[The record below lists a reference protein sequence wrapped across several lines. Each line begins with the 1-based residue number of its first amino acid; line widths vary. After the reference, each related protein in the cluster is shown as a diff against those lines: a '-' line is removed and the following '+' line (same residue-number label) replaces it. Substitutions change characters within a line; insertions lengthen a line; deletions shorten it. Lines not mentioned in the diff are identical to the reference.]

1 MPSSLSA
8 PPSQGIGAENS
19 NQKRSS
25 LVVSDQV
32 MPLIGACCEL
42 GWCEPVE
49 ARVWSVGVVVDPPVF
64 DDPASLAEVGEQMLV
79 EALVKQAAVGALH
92 EAILHRLTWR
102 DVVPFDAVVL
112 LPSP

>member
-1 MPSSLSA
+1 
-8 PPSQGIGAENS
+8 
-19 NQKRSS
+19 
-25 LVVSDQV
+25 

-79 EALVKQAAVGALH
+79 EALVRQAAVGASPRSYFASAYLARCS
-92 EAILHRLTWR
+92 AIRCRGPAAKPGWRLR
-102 DVVPFDAVVL
+102 
-112 LPSP
+112 